1 MSRRAQAPVRH
12 ILPDPKFNNDMLA
25 KFMNVVMQSGKKSA
39 AERIIYGAIDRIV
52 EKTGKV
58 NTDAVALLTTD
69 ALAVLSTALDN
80 VKPVVEVKSRR
91 VGGATYQVPVEVR
104 AQRRQTLAMRWV
116 IEAARDRSEK
126 SMAFRLAHELMD
138 AAENRGAAVRK
149 REDTHRMAEANK
161 AFAHYRW

>member
-12 ILPDPKFNNDMLA
+12 ILPDPKFNSDMLA
-25 KFMNVVMQSGKKSA
+25 KFMNVVMKSGKKSV
-39 AERIIYGAIDRIV
+39 AERIIYGAINRIT
-52 EKTGKV
+52 EKTGKQGG
-58 NTDAVALLTTD
+58 D
-69 ALAVLSTALDN
+69 ALEVLSQALEN

-104 AQRRQTLAMRWV
+104 STRRQTLAMRWV
-116 IEAARDRSEK
+116 IEAARARSEK
-126 SMAFRLAHELMD
+126 SMSFRLAHELME
-138 AAENRGAAVRK
+138 ASENRGAAVRK

>member
-1 MSRRAQAPVRH
+1 MSRRTAAPVRH

-25 KFMNVVMQSGKKSA
+25 KFMNVVMKSGKKSA

-52 EKTGKV
+52 EKTGKQS
-58 NTDAVALLTTD
+58 ND

-104 AQRRQTLAMRWV
+104 PDRRQALAIRWLLT
-116 IEAARDRSEK
+116 AARGRNEK
-126 SMAFRLAHELMD
+126 TMVDKLSGELLD
-138 AAENRGAAVRK
+138 AANNRGNAVKK
-149 REDTHRMAEANK
+149 REDTHRMAEANR
-161 AFAHYRW
+161 AFSHYRW